1 MALDTFGDAI
11 RVLLIGIGATS
22 AMDAWLL
29 LLKRLKVPT
38 LNFALVGRW
47 AGHVAHGRWAHDA
60 IAKAAPIDG
69 ERALGWALHYAT
81 GIAFAGLLVALVGT
95 PWLRDPRLL
104 PALGVGIG
112 TVVVPLFVVQ
122 PAMGAGIASSRTPTP
137 LKNSLRSLLSHAV
150 FGTGLYLTAALTA
163 AVWR

>member
-1 MALDTFGDAI
+1 MALDIPGDAI
-11 RVLLIGIGATS
+11 RVLLIGIGATA

-38 LNFALVGRW
+38 PNFALVGRW
-47 AGHVAHGRWAHDA
+47 AGHVARGRWAHDA
-60 IAKAAPIDG
+60 IAKAAPVDG

-95 PWLRDPRLL
+95 AWLRNPSPL

-112 TVVVPLFVVQ
+112 TVVVPLFVMQ

-137 LKNSLRSLLSHAV
+137 LKNCLRSLISHAV
-150 FGTGLYLTAALTA
+150 FGIGLYLAAALTA

>member
-1 MALDTFGDAI
+1 MALDIDDAI
-11 RVLLIGIGATS
+11 RVVLVGIGATA

-29 LLKRLKVPT
+29 LLKRLHIPT

-47 AGHVAHGRWAHDA
+47 VGHLARGRWAHDA
-60 IAKAAPIDG
+60 IAKASPVAG
-69 ERALGWALHYAT
+69 EQALGWALHYAT
-81 GIAFAGLLVALVGT
+81 GVAFAGLLVTVAGT
-95 PWLRDPRLL
+95 AWMRDPSLL

-137 LKNSLRSLLSHAV
+137 LKNCLRSLLTHTV
-150 FGTGLYLTAALTA
+150 FGVGLYLAAALTA
-163 AVWR
+163 AVSP

>member
-1 MALDTFGDAI
+1 MALDIDDAI
-11 RVLLIGIGATS
+11 RVVLVGIGATA

-29 LLKRLKVPT
+29 LLKRLHIPT

-47 AGHVAHGRWAHDA
+47 VGHLARGRWAHDA
-60 IAKAAPIDG
+60 IAKASPVAG
-69 ERALGWALHYAT
+69 EQALGWALHYAT
-81 GIAFAGLLVALVGT
+81 GVAFAGLLVAVAGT
-95 PWLRDPRLL
+95 AWMRDPSLL

-137 LKNSLRSLLSHAV
+137 LKNCLRSVLTHTV
-150 FGTGLYLTAALTA
+150 FGVGLYLAAALTA
-163 AVWR
+163 AVSP